1 MTGMPDVGALAPKY
15 DRLARIELPA
25 EEVPRLWQE
34 DRHAAIVRRF
44 RELGYLYVT
53 LDLQGFR
60 SGSANEALKW
70 IGKK

>member
-1 MTGMPDVGALAPKY
+1 MA
-15 DRLARIELPA
+15 
-25 EEVPRLWQE
+25 RLWEE
-34 DRHAAIVRRF
+34 DRHGAIVRRL